1 MATRLITTA
10 LKRTSKTWAISLYTI
25 VIAFG
30 LSGCV
35 STHSNVFSSQK
46 SSQEAISAQVQLA
59 REYMGRGNWELAK
72 RKLKTAHDMD
82 PEAPEVHEAMALV
95 SQNTGEYELAEFHF
109 KRALSL
115 QKDFTRARNNYA
127 AFLFARDRIAESCD
141 QLDQVVSDALYTSRA
156 HGFYNLALCRKALG
170 EDAAAEEALLRVVAM
185 DEAHTA
191 ASLELSNLYF
201 EREDLQSAVRYYEMY
216 KRRVRVQTARALW
229 LGIKLSDGL
238 RDYDAMASQ
247 VLALRNLYPQSAEFA
262 EYERRYVK
270 D

>member
-1 MATRLITTA
+1 MALRRIATI
-10 LKRTSKTWAISLYTI
+10 LKHSSKAGILSLSAMTVAI
-25 VIAFG
+25 G

-35 STHSNVFSSQK
+35 STQSNVFSTQK
-46 SSQEAISAQVQLA
+46 SQQEALSAQVQLA
-59 REYMGRGNWELAK
+59 RSYMGRGNWELAK

-115 QKDFTRARNNYA
+115 KKDFTRARNNYA
-127 AFLFARDRIAESCD
+127 AFLYGRERTAEACD
-141 QLDQVVSDALYTSRA
+141 QLDQVVSDSLYVSRA
-156 HGFYNLALCRKALG
+156 HGFYNLALCRITLG
-170 EDAAAEEALLRVVAM
+170 DDKAAEEALLRVVAM

-191 ASLELSNLYF
+191 ASLELADLYF
-201 EREDLQSAVRYYEMY
+201 EREDLQSAARYYEMH
-216 KRRVRVQTARALW
+216 KRRVRSQSARALW
-229 LGIKLSDGL
+229 LGIRLSDGL
-238 RDYDAMASQ
+238 KDYNGMASQ
-247 VLALRNLYPQSAEFA
+247 VLALRNLYPQSAEYA